1 MNKQATLLHRFSVLL
16 PALALVLLLSTQKDV
31 QAQDIQLSGTL
42 TPSAFVIPS
51 QDPALAFAG
60 LRGTSTLQG
69 YLGDVGSYRIS
80 AETYINGAGLTD
92 SANWENSTDSRLLSA
107 SLWGN
112 GRLGGSL
119 ELKEA
124 WVEAS
129 LGDLDLRLGKQ
140 LVAWGLAD
148 GNNPTDTI
156 NARHQGTRYTTT
168 LDEQKISNWMLNATY
183 YLPGNLGTL
192 QGLLLPVSIPNDLPS
207 IAMTVSAGPSTTI
220 VIKDDGYPDITM
232 ENVEGGLRSLF
243 YLGNLSFSASYF
255 TYLDRYPDFTVNV
268 VGGPST
274 TITYTP
280 VHNRIQQFGLDAAYT
295 IAGFDIRSEW
305 ALSFTKDLEGTTPEE
320 KNPYLQGVLQASR
333 SFINGTTSLSLAWAP
348 RYVLNYK
355 APSDYTNPNDQ
366 QAASMLRQYDGQ
378 AYEWEN
384 GVSLRVAGKYLNET
398 LQPEVLF
405 LAETS
410 ARDWLGTASVSYQL
424 ADGLSL
430 KAGTVQYGS
439 FLPEGDA
446 DRELGTF
453 SKSSTIDKDY
463 YYIEVKYS
471 F

>member
-1 MNKQATLLHRFSVLL
+1 MKKQATFLHRFSVLL
-16 PALALVLLLSTQKDV
+16 PALALVLLLSTQKDL

-60 LRGTSTLQG
+60 LRGTGALQG
-69 YLGDVGSYRIS
+69 YLGDAVTYRFS

-92 SANWENSTDSRLLSA
+92 STNWVSNTDSRLLSA

-129 LGDLDLRLGKQ
+129 LGDLGLRFGKQ
-140 LVAWGLAD
+140 LAAWGLAD

-168 LDEQKISNWMLNATY
+168 LDEQKIASWMLNATY

-192 QGLLLPVSIPNDLPS
+192 QGILLPVSIPNDLPS
-207 IAMTVSAGPSTTI
+207 IAMTVNAGPTTI
-220 VIKDDGYPDITM
+220 IIKDDEYPAITL
-232 ENVEGGLRSLF
+232 ENLEGGLRSLW

-255 TYLDRYPDFTVNV
+255 TYLDRYPDFTVSV

-280 VHNRIQQFGLDAAYT
+280 VHNRIQQFGLDAAYA

-305 ALSFTKDLEGTTPEE
+305 ALSLTKDLEGTTPTE

-348 RYVLNYK
+348 RYVLNFK

-366 QAASMLRQYDGQ
+366 QAADMLRRYDGQ

-430 KAGTVQYGS
+430 KAGTVHYGS